1 VKIPGEETFG
11 KPCIGKRLCSDCA
24 VNICRKQVPTC
35 FEQADPLQFAPMEI
49 RDRILEAAKRVYA
62 KHGFRGAT
70 TRLIAIEADV
80 NEVTI
85 FRTFGSK
92 AALFD
97 SLMHSHIAESPMPV
111 LPDEPAHPERELT
124 RWCASVLMHMRENR
138 SLLRKSIGEVE
149 ERPDA
154 AVCMCEGPNCAGIML
169 TDYILQLQATGQADV
184 DADIQTAVSMLM
196 SALFG
201 DALMRDIIPNAFPQP
216 QEVAVARYV
225 RTILRAVGVRPA
237 AERPRVRSAS

>member
-1 VKIPGEETFG
+1 M
-11 KPCIGKRLCSDCA
+11 D
-24 VNICRKQVPTC
+24 
-35 FEQADPLQFAPMEI
+35 I

-97 SLMHSHIAESPMPV
+97 ALMQSHVAQSPLPV
-111 LPDEPAHPERELT
+111 LPDEPANPESEIV
-124 RWCASVLMHMRENR
+124 RWCSAVLSHLREHG
-138 SLLRKSIGEVE
+138 SILRKSIGELE

-154 AVCMCEGPNCAGIML
+154 AVSMCEGPNCAGMLL
-169 TDYILQLQATGQADV
+169 TDYVMRLQSTGIADENADV
-184 DADIQTAVSMLM
+184 QTAVSMLM
-196 SALFG
+196 SAVFG
-201 DALMRDIIPNAFPQP
+201 DALMRDIMPNAFPQP
-216 QEVAVARYV
+216 RDEAPARYV
-225 RTILRAVGVRPA
+225 GAFLRALGVRVDVADLP
-237 AERPRVRSAS
+237 EMRSAS

>member
-1 VKIPGEETFG
+1 
-11 KPCIGKRLCSDCA
+11 
-24 VNICRKQVPTC
+24 
-35 FEQADPLQFAPMEI
+35 MEI

-80 NEVTI
+80 NEVTL

-97 SLMHSHIAESPMPV
+97 SLMQSHVAQSPLPV
-111 LPDEPAHPERELT
+111 LPDEPTHPESEIV
-124 RWCASVLMHMRENR
+124 RWCTAVLANLREHG
-138 SLLRKSIGEVE
+138 SILRKSIGELE

-154 AVCMCEGPNCAGIML
+154 AVSMCEGPNCAGMLL
-169 TDYILQLQATGQADV
+169 TDYVLRLQSLGVADA

-196 SALFG
+196 SSLFG
-201 DALMRDIIPNAFPQP
+201 DALMRDIIPNAFPNERDEAP
-216 QEVAVARYV
+216 ARYV
-225 RTILRAVGVRPA
+225 GIFLRALGIRTDVAQLPVM
-237 AERPRVRSAS
+237 RSAS

>member
-1 VKIPGEETFG
+1 
-11 KPCIGKRLCSDCA
+11 
-24 VNICRKQVPTC
+24 
-35 FEQADPLQFAPMEI
+35 MEI

-62 KHGFRGAT
+62 QHGFRGAT

-97 SLMHSHIAESPMPV
+97 SLMQSHVAQSPLPV
-111 LPDEPAHPERELT
+111 LPDEPMNPEAEIT
-124 RWCASVLMHMRENR
+124 RWGTSVLQHLREHS
-138 SLLRKSIGEVE
+138 SLLRKSIGELE

-154 AVCMCEGPNCAGIML
+154 AVSMCEGPNCAGMLL
-169 TDYILQLQATGQADV
+169 TDYVLRLQSLGLADD
-184 DADIQTAVSMLM
+184 DADLQTAVSMLM

-201 DALMRDIIPNAFPQP
+201 DALMRDIIPNAFPQSP
-216 QEVAVARYV
+216 EEAASRYV
-225 RTILRAVGVRPA
+225 STFLRGLGVRA
-237 AERPRVRSAS
+237 ASPRQSELRTAS